1 MKKIFAVM
9 ILIIIILSGIIAYL
23 LIPKNTY
30 KSREQAFYS
39 AISAIEIENYQ
50 EAYNLSK
57 SINSSEDSE
66 LISGIIEIKW
76 SKELDTYSDKLLKSA
91 KDLNEITSSSYIDLS
106 IYGKTKIS
114 NENIE
119 KINNDCKDLEDFDNF
134 KEKFP
139 KEILNSR
146 TYELYDAMENSIEL
160 AKTLSTDISKKLND
174 EEGRNK
180 FSNES
185 EQNAKSAEELSN
197 KFKEYKTPDLTIPDI
212 YKAMLEL
219 N

>member
-76 SKELDTYSDKLLKSA
+76 SKELDTYSEKLLKFA
-91 KDLNEITSSSYIDLS
+91 QDLNEITSSSYIDLS

-114 NENIE
+114 NENME

-160 AKTLSTDISKKLND
+160 AKTLSTDISGKLNND
-174 EEGRNK
+174 EGRKK

-185 EQNAKSAEELSN
+185 EQNAKSAEKLSN

>member
-57 SINSSEDSE
+57 SINSNEDSE

-76 SKELDTYSDKLLKSA
+76 SKELDTYSDKLLKFA

>member
-9 ILIIIILSGIIAYL
+9 ILISIILSGIIAYL

-30 KSREQAFYS
+30 KSREQAFYN

-76 SKELDTYSDKLLKSA
+76 SKELDTYSEKLLKFA
-91 KDLNEITSSSYIDLS
+91 QDLNEITSSSYIDLS

-114 NENIE
+114 NENME

-160 AKTLSTDISKKLND
+160 AKTLSTDISEKLND

>member
-30 KSREQAFYS
+30 KSREQAFYN

-66 LISGIIEIKW
+66 LISEIIEIKW
-76 SKELDTYSDKLLKSA
+76 SKELNTYSEKLLKFA
-91 KDLNEITSSSYIDLS
+91 QDLNEITSSSYIDLS

-114 NENIE
+114 NENME
-119 KINNDCKDLEDFDNF
+119 KINNDCKNLEDFDNF

-160 AKTLSTDISKKLND
+160 AKTLSTDISEKLND

>member
-30 KSREQAFYS
+30 KSREQAFYN

-76 SKELDTYSDKLLKSA
+76 SKELDTYSEKLLKFA
-91 KDLNEITSSSYIDLS
+91 QDLNEITSSSYIDLS

-114 NENIE
+114 NENME

-160 AKTLSTDISKKLND
+160 AKTLSTDISEKLND
-174 EEGRNK
+174 DEGRKK

>member
-30 KSREQAFYS
+30 KSREQAFYN

-66 LISGIIEIKW
+66 LISEIIEIKW
-76 SKELDTYSDKLLKSA
+76 SKELNTYSEKLLKFA
-91 KDLNEITSSSYIDLS
+91 QDLNEITSSSYIDLS

-114 NENIE
+114 NENME
-119 KINNDCKDLEDFDNF
+119 KINNDCKDLENFDNF

-160 AKTLSTDISKKLND
+160 AKTLSTDISGKLND
-174 EEGRNK
+174 DEGRKK

>member
-30 KSREQAFYS
+30 KSREQAFYN

-66 LISGIIEIKW
+66 LISEIIEIKW
-76 SKELDTYSDKLLKSA
+76 SKELDTYSEKLLKFA
-91 KDLNEITSSSYIDLS
+91 QDLNEITSSSYIDLS

-114 NENIE
+114 NENME

-160 AKTLSTDISKKLND
+160 AKTLSTDISEKLND

>member
-30 KSREQAFYS
+30 KSREQAFYN

-76 SKELDTYSDKLLKSA
+76 SKELDTYSEKLLKFA
-91 KDLNEITSSSYIDLS
+91 QDLNEITSSSYIDLS

-114 NENIE
+114 NENME
-119 KINNDCKDLEDFDNF
+119 KINNDCKDLDDFDNF

-160 AKTLSTDISKKLND
+160 AKTLSTDISEKLND

>member
-30 KSREQAFYS
+30 KSREQAFYN

-76 SKELDTYSDKLLKSA
+76 LKELDTYSEKLLKFA
-91 KDLNEITSSSYIDLS
+91 QDLNEITSSSYIDLS

-114 NENIE
+114 NENME

-160 AKTLSTDISKKLND
+160 AKTLSTDISEKLND

>member
-30 KSREQAFYS
+30 KSRGQAFYN

-66 LISGIIEIKW
+66 LISEIIEIKW
-76 SKELDTYSDKLLKSA
+76 SKELNTYSEKLLKFA
-91 KDLNEITSSSYIDLS
+91 QDLNEITSSSYIDLS

-114 NENIE
+114 NENME

-160 AKTLSTDISKKLND
+160 AKTLSTDISGKLND
-174 EEGRNK
+174 DEGRKK

>member
-30 KSREQAFYS
+30 KSREQAFYN

-76 SKELDTYSDKLLKSA
+76 SKELDTYSEKLLKFA
-91 KDLNEITSSSYIDLS
+91 QDLNEITSSSYIDLS

-114 NENIE
+114 NENME
-119 KINNDCKDLEDFDNF
+119 KINNDCKDLEDFENF

-160 AKTLSTDISKKLND
+160 AKTLSTDISEKLND

>member
-1 MKKIFAVM
+1 M

-30 KSREQAFYS
+30 KSREQAFYN

-76 SKELDTYSDKLLKSA
+76 SKELDTYSEKLLKFA
-91 KDLNEITSSSYIDLS
+91 QNLNEITSSSYIDLS

-114 NENIE
+114 NENME

>member
-30 KSREQAFYS
+30 KSREQAFYN

-66 LISGIIEIKW
+66 LISEIIEIKW
-76 SKELDTYSDKLLKSA
+76 SKELNTYSEKLLKFA
-91 KDLNEITSSSYIDLS
+91 QDLNEITSSSYINLS

-114 NENIE
+114 NENME

-160 AKTLSTDISKKLND
+160 AKTLSTDISGKLND
-174 EEGRNK
+174 DEGRKK

>member
-76 SKELDTYSDKLLKSA
+76 SKELDTYSEKLLKFA

-119 KINNDCKDLEDFDNF
+119 KINNDCKDLENFDNF

>member
-30 KSREQAFYS
+30 KSREQAFYN

-76 SKELDTYSDKLLKSA
+76 SKELDTYSEKLLKFA
-91 KDLNEITSSSYIDLS
+91 QDLNEITSSSYIDLS

-114 NENIE
+114 NENME

-160 AKTLSTDISKKLND
+160 AKTLSTDISEKLND

>member
-76 SKELDTYSDKLLKSA
+76 SKELNTYSDKLLKFA

-160 AKTLSTDISKKLND
+160 AKTLSTDISGKLND
-174 EEGRNK
+174 DEGRKK

>member
-30 KSREQAFYS
+30 KSREQAFYN

-76 SKELDTYSDKLLKSA
+76 SKELDTYSEKLLKFA
-91 KDLNEITSSSYIDLS
+91 QNLNEITSSSYIDLS

-114 NENIE
+114 NENME

-160 AKTLSTDISKKLND
+160 AKTLSTDISEKLND

>member
-30 KSREQAFYS
+30 KSREQAFYN

-76 SKELDTYSDKLLKSA
+76 SKELDTYSEKLLKFA
-91 KDLNEITSSSYIDLS
+91 QDLNEITSSSYIDLS

-114 NENIE
+114 NENME

-160 AKTLSTDISKKLND
+160 AKTLSTDISGKLND
-174 EEGRNK
+174 DEGRKK

-212 YKAMLEL
+212 YKAMLEF

>member
-30 KSREQAFYS
+30 KSREQAFYN

-76 SKELDTYSDKLLKSA
+76 SKELDTYSEKLLKFA
-91 KDLNEITSSSYIDLS
+91 QDLNEITSSSYIDLS

-114 NENIE
+114 NENME
-119 KINNDCKDLEDFDNF
+119 KINNDFKDLEDFDNF

-160 AKTLSTDISKKLND
+160 AKTLSTDISGKLND
-174 EEGRNK
+174 DEGRKK

-197 KFKEYKTPDLTIPDI
+197 KFKEYKTPDLTISDI

>member
-30 KSREQAFYS
+30 KSREQASYN

-76 SKELDTYSDKLLKSA
+76 SKELDTYSEKLLKFA
-91 KDLNEITSSSYIDLS
+91 QDLNEITSSSYIDLS

-114 NENIE
+114 NENME

-160 AKTLSTDISKKLND
+160 AKTLSTDISEKLND

>member
-76 SKELDTYSDKLLKSA
+76 SKELNTYSEKLLKFA
-91 KDLNEITSSSYIDLS
+91 QDLNEITSSSYIDLS

-114 NENIE
+114 NENME

-160 AKTLSTDISKKLND
+160 AKTLSTDISGKLND
-174 EEGRNK
+174 DEGRKK

>member
-30 KSREQAFYS
+30 KSREQAFYN

-76 SKELDTYSDKLLKSA
+76 SKELNTYSEKLLKFA
-91 KDLNEITSSSYIDLS
+91 QDLNEITSSSYIDLS

-114 NENIE
+114 NENME

-160 AKTLSTDISKKLND
+160 AKTLSTDISEKLND
-174 EEGRNK
+174 DEGRKK

>member
-30 KSREQAFYS
+30 KSREQAFYN

-57 SINSSEDSE
+57 SINSREDSE
-66 LISGIIEIKW
+66 LISGTIEIKW
-76 SKELDTYSDKLLKSA
+76 SKELDTYSEKLLKFA
-91 KDLNEITSSSYIDLS
+91 QDLNEITSSSYIDLS

-114 NENIE
+114 NENME

-160 AKTLSTDISKKLND
+160 AKTLSTDISGKLND
-174 EEGRNK
+174 DEGRKK

>member
-30 KSREQAFYS
+30 KSREQAFYN

-66 LISGIIEIKW
+66 LISEIIEIKW
-76 SKELDTYSDKLLKSA
+76 SKELNTYSEKLLKFA
-91 KDLNEITSSSYIDLS
+91 QDLNEITSSSYIDLS

-114 NENIE
+114 NENME

-160 AKTLSTDISKKLND
+160 AKTLSTDISGKLND
-174 EEGRNK
+174 DEGRKK

>member
-30 KSREQAFYS
+30 KSREQAFYN

-76 SKELDTYSDKLLKSA
+76 SKELDTYSEKLLKFA
-91 KDLNEITSSSYIDLS
+91 QDLNEITSSSYIDLS

-114 NENIE
+114 NENME

-160 AKTLSTDISKKLND
+160 AKTLSTDISGKLND
-174 EEGRNK
+174 DEGRKK

-197 KFKEYKTPDLTIPDI
+197 KFKEYKTPDLTISDI

>member
-1 MKKIFAVM
+1 M

-66 LISGIIEIKW
+66 LISEIIEIKW
-76 SKELDTYSDKLLKSA
+76 SKELNTYSDKLLKFA

-114 NENIE
+114 NENME

-160 AKTLSTDISKKLND
+160 AKTLSTDISGKLND
-174 EEGRNK
+174 DEGRKK

>member
-76 SKELDTYSDKLLKSA
+76 SKELDTYSEKLLKFA
-91 KDLNEITSSSYIDLS
+91 QDLNEITSSSYIDLS

-119 KINNDCKDLEDFDNF
+119 KINNDCKDLENFDNF

-160 AKTLSTDISKKLND
+160 AKTLSTDISGKLND
-174 EEGRNK
+174 DEGRKK

>member
-76 SKELDTYSDKLLKSA
+76 SKELDTYSDKLLKFA

>member
-39 AISAIEIENYQ
+39 AISAIKIENYQ

-76 SKELDTYSDKLLKSA
+76 SKELDTYSDKLLKFA

-174 EEGRNK
+174 EDGRNK

>member
-30 KSREQAFYS
+30 KSREQAFYN

-66 LISGIIEIKW
+66 LISEIIEIKW
-76 SKELDTYSDKLLKSA
+76 SKELNTYSEKLLKFA
-91 KDLNEITSSSYIDLS
+91 QDLNEITSSSYIDLS

-114 NENIE
+114 NENME

>member
-30 KSREQAFYS
+30 KSREQAFYN

-66 LISGIIEIKW
+66 LISEIIEIKW
-76 SKELDTYSDKLLKSA
+76 SKELDTYSDKLLKFA

-114 NENIE
+114 NENME

-160 AKTLSTDISKKLND
+160 AKTLSTDISEKLND

>member
-1 MKKIFAVM
+1 M
-9 ILIIIILSGIIAYL
+9 
-23 LIPKNTY
+23 
-30 KSREQAFYS
+30 
-39 AISAIEIENYQ
+39 
-50 EAYNLSK
+50 SK

-76 SKELDTYSDKLLKSA
+76 SKELDTYSEKLLKFA
-91 KDLNEITSSSYIDLS
+91 QDLNEITSSSYIDLS

-114 NENIE
+114 NENME

-160 AKTLSTDISKKLND
+160 AKTLSTDISEKLND

>member
-30 KSREQAFYS
+30 KSREQAFYN

-57 SINSSEDSE
+57 SINSSEDSK

-76 SKELDTYSDKLLKSA
+76 SKELDTYSEKLLKFA
-91 KDLNEITSSSYIDLS
+91 QDLNEITSSSYIDLS

-114 NENIE
+114 NENME

-160 AKTLSTDISKKLND
+160 AKTLSTDISEKLND

>member
-30 KSREQAFYS
+30 KSTEQAFYS

-76 SKELDTYSDKLLKSA
+76 SKELDTYSDKLLKFA

>member
-30 KSREQAFYS
+30 KSREQAFYN

-76 SKELDTYSDKLLKSA
+76 SKELDTYSDKLLKFA

-114 NENIE
+114 NENME

-160 AKTLSTDISKKLND
+160 AKTLSADISGKLND
-174 EEGRNK
+174 DEGRKK

>member
-76 SKELDTYSDKLLKSA
+76 SKELDTYSDKLLKFA

-119 KINNDCKDLEDFDNF
+119 KINNDCKDLENFDNF

>member
-30 KSREQAFYS
+30 KSREQAFYN

-66 LISGIIEIKW
+66 LISEIIEIKW
-76 SKELDTYSDKLLKSA
+76 SKELDTYSDKLLKFA

-114 NENIE
+114 NENME

-160 AKTLSTDISKKLND
+160 AKTLSTDISGKLND
-174 EEGRNK
+174 DEGRKK

>member
-30 KSREQAFYS
+30 KSREQAFYN

-76 SKELDTYSDKLLKSA
+76 SKELDTYSEKLLKFA
-91 KDLNEITSSSYIDLS
+91 QDLNEITSSSYIDLS

-114 NENIE
+114 NENME
-119 KINNDCKDLEDFDNF
+119 KINNDRKDLEDFDNF

-139 KEILNSR
+139 KGILNSR

-160 AKTLSTDISKKLND
+160 AKTLSTDISEKLND

>member
-30 KSREQAFYS
+30 KSREHAFYS
-39 AISAIEIENYQ
+39 AISAIKIENYQ

-76 SKELDTYSDKLLKSA
+76 SKELDTYSDKLLKFA

-160 AKTLSTDISKKLND
+160 AKTLSTDISGKLND
-174 EEGRNK
+174 DEGRKK